1 MFTTSHLHPMLVHF
15 PIALVVFGFI
25 AVIASLVFRKEA
37 SLPKTAFFLLLAGTL
52 TAFTALMS
60 GIFFTNDL
68 SGAAGVV
75 QNTHE
80 TFAWITLGL
89 LLVTSAYWSFLI
101 FKNQSNFALNWIT
114 IVLYGLATVS
124 VSITGYLGGTLVY
137 NYMMPI

>member
-25 AVIASLVFRKEA
+25 AVIASLLFRKEP
-37 SLPKTAFFLLLAGTL
+37 SLPKTGFFLLLAGTL
-52 TAFTALMS
+52 TAITALMS
-60 GIFFTNDL
+60 GLLFTDDL
-68 SGAAGVV
+68 SGTAGAV

-80 TFAWITLGL
+80 NFAWITLGL
-89 LLVTSAYWSFLI
+89 LLVTSAYWSFLR
-101 FKNQSNFALNWIT
+101 FKNRSNFGLNWIT
-114 IVLYGLATVS
+114 IVLYGLSTVS